1 MHFCVFFKIIRQCIV
16 ELIFPRLWSAF
27 ISMTRTRAIIIMN
40 LMNYKDL
47 PTRHWKQILTTTK
60 NTHLHNSVGEALC
73 ETCWNLFAAGWNW
86 FITHSHLLRSCNM
99 ISVVILH
106 GSLLTRLQGA
116 LMQWRCGLSANQHR
130 RSPMLAILYGLLEC
144 FLCIYSLH
152 SSLIYF
158 IDSPFTSTH
167 DDVVLLMCR
176 DWYWWWSDAFSI
188 WLIII

>member
-73 ETCWNLFAAGWNW
+73 VTCWNLFAAGWNW
-86 FITHSHLLRSCNM
+86 FITHSQLLRCCNM

-106 GSLLTRLQGA
+106 GSLLK
-116 LMQWRCGLSANQHR
+116 SA
-130 RSPMLAILYGLLEC
+130 
-144 FLCIYSLH
+144 
-152 SSLIYF
+152 SSQSHAGDIVWSFGYW
-158 IDSPFTSTH
+158 I
-167 DDVVLLMCR
+167 VLLVHLFPEFILNIFHR
-176 DWYWWWSDAFSI
+176 
-188 WLIII
+188 